1 MSSPAL
7 HQIPSQRP
15 EPAGAHPLARL
26 SAEEMRQARAV
37 LSAAGLVQESTRFT
51 YVGLEEP
58 AKGEVLD
65 TGGALVPRRARV
77 ILLDV
82 ATGVAT
88 DTVVSLTKGE
98 VDSRRVLDPVRDGQP
113 AIMLEEYIAADE
125 IVKADEGWRA
135 AMARRGITDLDLVC
149 PCPLSAGAA
158 TKPDEQGRRMVRVL
172 SFVRHREAD
181 HPWAHPVDGLVAFV
195 DLTQRRVIEL
205 IDDVLLP
212 VPAQEHN
219 HDDPEYVGPLRT
231 TLKPIEITQPE
242 GPSFSVDDDV
252 VSWEGWKFRIGFD
265 AREGLTLHQ
274 LSLNGRDVIYRASIA
289 EMVVPY
295 ADPSP
300 ARWWQNYFD
309 AGEYSLGAQVNALQ
323 LGCDCLG
330 EIHYFDAVVADDLG
344 EPQTRPNAICMHE
357 EDFGVLWKHT
367 DLFTGSS
374 ETRRQRRLVI
384 SFFVTVGNYDYGFY
398 WYLYLDGTIE
408 LECKATGVMFTSS
421 YVPGSPFA
429 DEVAPGLGGPYHQH
443 MWCARLDMTVD
454 GVTNTVNEVQL
465 QRLPVGPDNPHGN
478 AFTKLVTP
486 LERESQ
492 GARMAEPASARAWH
506 VVNPTKHNRLGQPVG
521 YALYPQGQPVLAAD
535 PTASISQR
543 AAFATHHLWV
553 TRYDPAERYPSGDL
567 PNQHAG
573 GAGLPAWTA
582 QDRDLT
588 GTDVVLWH
596 TFGLTHFPRT
606 EDWPVMPVDRA
617 GFTLK
622 PVGFFDRNP
631 TLDVPASTASHCAAP
646 AAEGESGGCCSS

>member
-1 MSSPAL
+1 MSSSAL
-7 HQIPSQRP
+7 HQIGSQRP
-15 EPAGAHPLARL
+15 DPAGVHPLARL
-26 SAEEMRQARAV
+26 GAEEIRQVRAV
-37 LSAAGLVQESTRFT
+37 LSAAGLVAESTRFT

-58 AKGEVLD
+58 AKGDVLD
-65 TGGALVPRRARV
+65 TGGALVPRRARA

-98 VDSRRVLDPVRDGQP
+98 VDRQRQLDPLVDGQP

-125 IVKADEGWRA
+125 IVKADAGWQA

-172 SFVRHREAD
+172 SFVRHRETD
-181 HPWAHPVDGLVAFV
+181 HPWAHPVDGLVAYV

-212 VPAQEHN
+212 VPSEEHN

-242 GPSFSVDDDV
+242 GPSFTVDDDV
-252 VSWEGWKFRIGFD
+252 VSWEGWRFRIGFD

-274 LSLNGRDVIYRASIA
+274 LSLHGRDVVYRASIA

-330 EIHYFDAVVADDLG
+330 EIHYFDAVIADDLG

-384 SFFVTVGNYDYGFY
+384 SSFVTVGNYDYGFY
-398 WYLYLDGTIE
+398 WYLYLDGAIE
-408 LECKATGVMFTSS
+408 LECKATGVMFTSA
-421 YVPGSPFA
+421 YVAGSPWA

-443 MWCARLDMTVD
+443 LWCARLDMTVD
-454 GVTNTVNEVQL
+454 GVVNSVNEVQL
-465 QRLPVGPDNPHGN
+465 QRLPIGPDNPYGN
-478 AFTKLVTP
+478 AFTKRVTP
-486 LERESQ
+486 VERESQ

-506 VVNPTKHNRLGQPVG
+506 VVNPTKHNRVGGPVG

-535 PTASISQR
+535 PAASISQR

-553 TRYDPAERYPSGDL
+553 TQYDPAERYPSGDL
-567 PNQHAG
+567 PNQHVG

-582 QDRDLT
+582 QDRDLQ
-588 GTDVVLWH
+588 GADIVLWH
-596 TFGLTHFPRT
+596 TFGLTHFLRT

-631 TLDVPASTASHCAAP
+631 TLDVPASTASHCASP
-646 AAEGESGGCCSS
+646 AAEGDSSCCS